1 MGVGLPALQSTPD
14 GLVLRGQERA
24 DVFAKP
30 RRDGDRKVAFARH
43 VKIAPGHVVAD
54 FGAAVDR
61 HPGGSGDDFHPFGRS
76 RAEVV
81 RSGPDQAD
89 GLLGAVLEK
98 NRVADDVAVEVH
110 IGFRHDRDAD
120 KLGGKRGHDR
130 GVMPSPADEASA
142 TWEQVRVG
150 RAAAKGDVLRHE
162 SSPSRDSRCS
172 PRGWCVRLADGFGR
186 GGPARGECHGFEGAG
201 CRRGLCSSDGVR
213 FRKNP
218 AAASPSRIGCGASRS
233 GIGAA
238 GPGVAHAGAGGLGEG
253 GRAGQWPAPSVA
265 FTPELV
271 LRGAAL
277 AAPDGLAAC
286 GGGRSPLVR
295 VPLTGRL
302 VRA

>member
-1 MGVGLPALQSTPD
+1 MGAKLGDSNRGHKQNFGLMGVGLPALQSTPD

-130 GVMPSPADEASA
+130 GVMPSPAD
-142 TWEQVRVG
+142 RGKRGVG
-150 RAAAKGDVLRHE
+150 
-162 SSPSRDSRCS
+162 
-172 PRGWCVRLADGFGR
+172 
-186 GGPARGECHGFEGAG
+186 
-201 CRRGLCSSDGVR
+201 
-213 FRKNP
+213 
-218 AAASPSRIGCGASRS
+218 ASPDWPS
-233 GIGAA
+233 GR
-238 GPGVAHAGAGGLGEG
+238 E
-253 GRAGQWPAPSVA
+253 RRCFAP
-265 FTPELV
+265 
-271 LRGAAL
+271 
-277 AAPDGLAAC
+277 
-286 GGGRSPLVR
+286 
-295 VPLTGRL
+295 
-302 VRA
+302 